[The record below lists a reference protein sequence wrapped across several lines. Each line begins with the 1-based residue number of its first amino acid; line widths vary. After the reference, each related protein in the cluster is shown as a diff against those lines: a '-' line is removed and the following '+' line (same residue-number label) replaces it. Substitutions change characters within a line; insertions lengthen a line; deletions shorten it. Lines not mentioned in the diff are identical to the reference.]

1 MNLSHRVRVDG
12 GINDETG
19 VAGTRDRA
27 DIFIAG
33 TSASVVRDL
42 KSAVT
47 QLRRSV
53 SEAVPS

>member
-33 TSASVVRDL
+33 TSASGVRDL
-42 KSAVT
+42 LKFA
-47 QLRRSV
+47 
-53 SEAVPS
+53 